1 MAVNMRITTTMVMR
15 NYNNNLSS
23 TLGGLESSRRQVET
37 FRRFSSSY
45 EDPASSARA
54 AILERR
60 YARNADYLQ
69 TVDNVQ
75 RWQDTQED
83 IATQLNNIA
92 KEIDNKYSVEAMN
105 GTNSDL
111 DSRKAY
117 ANTLRGLQEEMVQVL
132 NTRYGETFAVAG
144 ADGKNQPFELRTNA
158 DGTTALYYRGVDVSS
173 TDADDI
179 QTLNELAGETMYVD
193 LGLGLGAGTGE
204 VSSATAFNTSVP
216 GINLVG
222 YGTDANGNPK
232 NLVVLVGQMAD
243 ELEKDTFD
251 STKYGELWE
260 TFSQG
265 SSDLR
270 NELAEFGTK
279 TQMLTETKNRLE
291 NEKLAI
297 TEQYDD
303 AVNIDPAEA
312 IMNYSWAM
320 YAYNTAL
327 KVGTSIITPSL
338 LDFLN

>member
-1 MAVNMRITTTMVMR
+1 MAVNMRITTNMVMR

-144 ADGKNQPFELRTNA
+144 ADGKNQPFEL
-158 DGTTALYYRGVDVSS
+158 TTDANGETILTYRGIDV
-173 TDADDI
+173 TKGDMDV
-179 QTLNELAGETMYVD
+179 LNELADETMYVD
-193 LGLGLGAGTGE
+193 LGLGLGADGGT
-204 VSSATAFNTSVP
+204 VTSATAFNTSVP

-222 YGTDANGNPK
+222 YGTDDNGNPK